1 MHYVPRPAFVVF
13 KWSLDLLSCH
23 IKAFYV
29 FMEKLR
35 FLYRQSFASIAAI
48 NAICRPFVLDGRA
61 APPFLRVDTLSSFEY
76 FFTNSRF
83 FLRMLFFLFQFYTVS
98 INVCVFFFFCFFVV
112 SPTSTCYWNQ
122 FLKIIIFGSVTDAD
136 FYHIFIWNRF
146 S

>member
-1 MHYVPRPAFVVF
+1 MHYVSRPAFVVF

-83 FLRMLFFLFQFYTVS
+83 FLRMLFFIS
-98 INVCVFFFFCFFVV
+98 ILYCFDKCLCFFFLLLFRCLAYLDLLLEPISQNYYFWI
-112 SPTSTCYWNQ
+112 CY
-122 FLKIIIFGSVTDAD
+122 G
-136 FYHIFIWNRF
+136 R
-146 S
+146 